1 MRDDYYMWSKRR
13 GQMKNSQLLEQRIHA
28 NHLLKGKYRNACI
41 SNAYS
46 SHLLFD
52 K

>member
-28 NHLLKGKYRNACI
+28 NQLLKGKYRNACI